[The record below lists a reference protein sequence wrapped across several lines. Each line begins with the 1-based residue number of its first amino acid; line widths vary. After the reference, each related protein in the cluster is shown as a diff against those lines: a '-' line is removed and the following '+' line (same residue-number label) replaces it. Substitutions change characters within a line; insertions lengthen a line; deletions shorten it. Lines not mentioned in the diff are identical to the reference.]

1 MLEYWIRGSV
11 NQVLDSLGFQVPNY
25 FPMSYWHALLL
36 AIVEG
41 LTEFLPVSS
50 TGHMI
55 IVANLLGI
63 GQAPFTDTF
72 ITSIQFGAILSVV
85 VLYWRRFLQSFDF
98 YLKLAAAFIPFGI
111 LGFLLKDVIEAL
123 LKNVAVVAWSLMIG
137 GVVLVFIDNLFTSER
152 KQVTTPSF
160 AQAIKIGL
168 FQCIALIPGVSR
180 SAATIVGGLAQG
192 FDRRS
197 AADFS
202 FLLAVPT
209 MAVITA
215 YQLYKTFKV
224 AAPGTADIKLLL
236 FGNVVAFVV
245 ALLAVKSFVDFV
257 SRFGFRAFGLY
268 RIVVG
273 LVILIMLA
281 LGIPLQI
288 I

>member
-1 MLEYWIRGSV
+1 
-11 NQVLDSLGFQVPNY
+11 
-25 FPMSYWHALLL
+25 MSYWHALLL

-98 YLKLAAAFIPFGI
+98 YLKLAVAFVPFGI
-111 LGFLLKDVIEAL
+111 LGFLLKDVIERL
-123 LKNVAVVAWSLMIG
+123 LKDVSVVAWSLMLG
-137 GVVLVFIDNLFTSER
+137 GLVLVFIDQLFTSPR
-152 KQVTTPSF
+152 KEVTTPNF
-160 AQAIKIGL
+160 AQAFRIGL

-224 AAPGTADIKLLL
+224 AAPGAEDVKLLL

-245 ALLAVKSFVDFV
+245 ALLAVKSFVNFV

-273 LVILIMLA
+273 MVILIMLA
-281 LGIPLQI
+281 LGIPLQLI
-288 I
+288 

>member
-1 MLEYWIRGSV
+1 
-11 NQVLDSLGFQVPNY
+11 
-25 FPMSYWHALLL
+25 MSYWHALLL

-63 GQAPFTDTF
+63 GQLPFTDTY
-72 ITSIQFGAILSVV
+72 ITSIQFGAILAVV
-85 VLYWRRFLQSFDF
+85 VLYWRRFLQSIDF
-98 YLKLAAAFIPFGI
+98 YLKLIVAFLPFGL
-111 LGFLLKDVIEAL
+111 LGFLLKDVIERL
-123 LKNVAVVAWSLMIG
+123 LKDVSVVAWALVIG
-137 GVVLVFIDNLFTSER
+137 GVVLLFIDRLFTGER
-152 KQVTTPSF
+152 KQVTTPNF
-160 AQAIKIGL
+160 AQALKIGL

-192 FDRRS
+192 YDRRS

-209 MAVITA
+209 MFVITA
-215 YQLYKTFKV
+215 YQLYKTYKIS
-224 AAPGTADIKLLL
+224 APGAEDIKLLL

-273 LVILIMLA
+273 VIILVMIG
-281 LGIPLQI
+281 LGIDLHI

>member
-1 MLEYWIRGSV
+1 
-11 NQVLDSLGFQVPNY
+11 
-25 FPMSYWHALLL
+25 MSYWHALLL

-63 GQAPFTDTF
+63 GQLPFTDTF

-85 VLYWRRFLQSFDF
+85 ALYWRRFLQSFDF

-111 LGFLLKDVIEAL
+111 LGFLLKDVIERL
-123 LKNVAVVAWSLMIG
+123 LKDVSVVAWSLMIG
-137 GVVLVFIDNLFTSER
+137 GIVLVFVDKLFTSER

-168 FQCIALIPGVSR
+168 FQCIALVPGVSR

-209 MAVITA
+209 MFVITA

-224 AAPGTADIKLLL
+224 AAPGANDIKLLL
-236 FGNVVAFVV
+236 FGNVVAFIV
-245 ALLAVKSFVDFV
+245 ALLAVKTFVDFV

-268 RIVVG
+268 RIAVG
-273 LVILIMLA
+273 MIILIMLA
-281 LGIPLQI
+281 LGIPLKI
-288 I
+288 V

>member
-1 MLEYWIRGSV
+1 
-11 NQVLDSLGFQVPNY
+11 
-25 FPMSYWHALLL
+25 MSYWHAFLL

-63 GQAPFTDTF
+63 GQLPFTDTF

-123 LKNVAVVAWSLMIG
+123 LKNVAVVAWSLMLG
-137 GVVLVFIDNLFTSER
+137 GVVLVFIDKLFTSER

-160 AQAIKIGL
+160 AQAVKIGL
-168 FQCIALIPGVSR
+168 FQCVALIPGVSR

-224 AAPGTADIKLLL
+224 AAPGTDDIKILL
-236 FGNVVAFVV
+236 FGNVVAFIV

-268 RIVVG
+268 RIAVG
-273 LVILIMLA
+273 MIILIMLA

>member
-1 MLEYWIRGSV
+1 
-11 NQVLDSLGFQVPNY
+11 
-25 FPMSYWHALLL
+25 MSYWHALLL

-63 GQAPFTDTF
+63 GQLPFTDTF

-85 VLYWRRFLQSFDF
+85 ALYWRRFLQSFDF

-111 LGFLLKDVIEAL
+111 LGFLLKDVIERL
-123 LKNVAVVAWSLMIG
+123 LKDVSVVAWSLMIG
-137 GVVLVFIDNLFTSER
+137 GIVLVFVDKLFTSER

-168 FQCIALIPGVSR
+168 FQCIALVPGVSR

-209 MAVITA
+209 MFVITA

-224 AAPGTADIKLLL
+224 AAPGANDIKLLL
-236 FGNVVAFVV
+236 FGNVVAFIV
-245 ALLAVKSFVDFV
+245 ALLAVKTFVDFV

-268 RIVVG
+268 RIAVG
-273 LVILIMLA
+273 LIILIMLA
-281 LGIPLQI
+281 LGIPLKI
-288 I
+288 V

>member
-1 MLEYWIRGSV
+1 
-11 NQVLDSLGFQVPNY
+11 
-25 FPMSYWHALLL
+25 MSYWHAFLL
-36 AIVEG
+36 AIIEG

-63 GQAPFTDTF
+63 GQLPFTDTF

-123 LKNVAVVAWSLMIG
+123 LKNVAVVAWSLMLG
-137 GVVLVFIDNLFTSER
+137 GVVLVFIDKLFTSER
-152 KQVTTPSF
+152 KQVTTPNF

-224 AAPGTADIKLLL
+224 AAPGTDDIKLLL
-236 FGNVVAFVV
+236 FGNVVAFIV

-268 RIVVG
+268 RIAVG
-273 LVILIMLA
+273 MIILIMLA

>member
-1 MLEYWIRGSV
+1 
-11 NQVLDSLGFQVPNY
+11 
-25 FPMSYWHALLL
+25 MSYWHALLL

-137 GVVLVFIDNLFTSER
+137 GVVLVFIDKLFTAER

-160 AQAIKIGL
+160 AQAVKIGL

-224 AAPGTADIKLLL
+224 AAPGAEDIKLLL

-268 RIVVG
+268 RIAVG
-273 LVILIMLA
+273 LIILIMLA

>member
-1 MLEYWIRGSV
+1 
-11 NQVLDSLGFQVPNY
+11 
-25 FPMSYWHALLL
+25 MSYWHALLL

-63 GQAPFTDTF
+63 GQLPFTDTF

-85 VLYWRRFLQSFDF
+85 ALYWRRFLQSFDF

-111 LGFLLKDVIEAL
+111 LGFLLKDVIERL
-123 LKNVAVVAWSLMIG
+123 LKDVSVVAWSLMIG
-137 GVVLVFIDNLFTSER
+137 GIVLVFVDKLFTSER
-152 KQVTTPSF
+152 KQVTTPNF

-168 FQCIALIPGVSR
+168 FQCIALVPGVSR

-209 MAVITA
+209 MFVITA

-224 AAPGTADIKLLL
+224 AAPGANDIKLLL
-236 FGNVVAFVV
+236 FGNVVAFIV
-245 ALLAVKSFVDFV
+245 ALLAVKTFVDFV

-268 RIVVG
+268 RIAVG
-273 LVILIMLA
+273 LIILIMLA
-281 LGIPLQI
+281 LGIPLKI
-288 I
+288 V

>member
-1 MLEYWIRGSV
+1 
-11 NQVLDSLGFQVPNY
+11 
-25 FPMSYWHALLL
+25 MSYWHALLL

-63 GQAPFTDTF
+63 GQLPFTDTF
-72 ITSIQFGAILSVV
+72 ITSIQFGAILAVV
-85 VLYWRRFLQSFDF
+85 ALYWRRFLQSFDF

-111 LGFLLKDVIEAL
+111 LGFLLKDVIEQL
-123 LKNVAVVAWSLMIG
+123 LKDVSVVAWSLLIG
-137 GVVLVFIDNLFTSER
+137 GVVLLFIDQLFKAPR
-152 KQVTTPSF
+152 KQVTTPNF
-160 AQAIKIGL
+160 AQAVKIGL

-224 AAPGTADIKLLL
+224 AAPGANDVKLLL
-236 FGNVVAFVV
+236 FGNVVAFIV

>member
-1 MLEYWIRGSV
+1 
-11 NQVLDSLGFQVPNY
+11 
-25 FPMSYWHALLL
+25 MSYWHAFLL
-36 AIVEG
+36 AVIEG

-63 GQAPFTDTF
+63 GQLPFTDTF

-111 LGFLLKDVIEAL
+111 LGFLLKDVIEAM

-137 GVVLVFIDNLFTSER
+137 GVVLVFIDKLFTSER

-160 AQAIKIGL
+160 AQAVKIGL

-224 AAPGTADIKLLL
+224 AAPGADDIKLLL
-236 FGNVVAFVV
+236 FGNVVAFIV

-273 LVILIMLA
+273 VVILIMLA

>member
-1 MLEYWIRGSV
+1 
-11 NQVLDSLGFQVPNY
+11 
-25 FPMSYWHALLL
+25 MSYWHALLL

-63 GQAPFTDTF
+63 GQLPFTDTF
-72 ITSIQFGAILSVV
+72 ITSIQFGAILAVV
-85 VLYWRRFLQSFDF
+85 ALYWRRFLQSFDF

-111 LGFLLKDVIEAL
+111 LGFLLKDIIEAL

-137 GVVLVFIDNLFTSER
+137 GVVLLFIDRLFNTPR
-152 KQVTTPSF
+152 KQVTTPSY
-160 AQAIKIGL
+160 AQAIRIGL

-209 MAVITA
+209 MFVITA

-224 AAPGTADIKLLL
+224 AAPGAQDIKLLL
-236 FGNVVAFVV
+236 FGNAVAFMV

>member
-1 MLEYWIRGSV
+1 MLTRKQHE
-11 NQVLDSLGFQVPNY
+11 L
-25 FPMSYWHALLL
+25 
-36 AIVEG
+36 
-41 LTEFLPVSS
+41 
-50 TGHMI
+50 
-55 IVANLLGI
+55 
-63 GQAPFTDTF
+63 
-72 ITSIQFGAILSVV
+72 
-85 VLYWRRFLQSFDF
+85 
-98 YLKLAAAFIPFGI
+98 
-111 LGFLLKDVIEAL
+111 
-123 LKNVAVVAWSLMIG
+123 
-137 GVVLVFIDNLFTSER
+137 LVFIDKLFTSER
-152 KQVTTPSF
+152 KQVTTPNF
-160 AQAIKIGL
+160 AQAVKIGL

-224 AAPGTADIKLLL
+224 AAPGTDDIKILL
-236 FGNVVAFVV
+236 FGNVVAFIV

-268 RIVVG
+268 RIAVG
-273 LVILIMLA
+273 MIILIMLA

>member
-1 MLEYWIRGSV
+1 
-11 NQVLDSLGFQVPNY
+11 
-25 FPMSYWHALLL
+25 MSYWHALLL

>member
-1 MLEYWIRGSV
+1 MSLPLPSMTYW
-11 NQVLDSLGFQVPNY
+11 Q
-25 FPMSYWHALLL
+25 ALLL

-63 GQAPFTDTF
+63 GQLSFTDTF

-85 VLYWRRFLQSFDF
+85 ALYWRRFLQSFDF
-98 YLKLAAAFIPFGI
+98 YLKLAVAFVPFGI

-123 LKNVAVVAWSLMIG
+123 LKDVSVVAWALVLG
-137 GVVLVFIDNLFTSER
+137 GVVLVFIDKLFKNPGKE
-152 KQVTTPSF
+152 VTTPNF
-160 AQAIKIGL
+160 GQALRIGL

-180 SAATIVGGLAQG
+180 SAATIIGGLSQG

-215 YQLYKTFKV
+215 YQLYKTFKI
-224 AAPGTADIKLLL
+224 ATPGANEIKLLL
-236 FGNVVAFVV
+236 FGNVVAFIV

-268 RIVVG
+268 RIGVG
-273 LVILIMLA
+273 VIILVMIA
-281 LGIPLQI
+281 LGIPLHI
-288 I
+288 L

>member
-1 MLEYWIRGSV
+1 
-11 NQVLDSLGFQVPNY
+11 
-25 FPMSYWHALLL
+25 MSYWHALLL

-63 GQAPFTDTF
+63 GQLPFTDTF

-85 VLYWRRFLQSFDF
+85 VLYWRRFLQSVDF

-123 LKNVAVVAWSLMIG
+123 LKDVSVVAWALVIG
-137 GVVLVFIDNLFTSER
+137 GIVLLFVDRLFTGER
-152 KQVTTPSF
+152 KQVTTPNF
-160 AQAIKIGL
+160 KQAIRIGL

-209 MAVITA
+209 MFVITA

-224 AAPGTADIKLLL
+224 SAPGAEDIKLLL
-236 FGNVVAFVV
+236 FGNVVAFIVG
-245 ALLAVKSFVDFV
+245 LLAVKSFVDFV

-273 LVILIMLA
+273 AVILLMLA

>member
-1 MLEYWIRGSV
+1 
-11 NQVLDSLGFQVPNY
+11 
-25 FPMSYWHALLL
+25 MSYWHALLL

-55 IVANLLGI
+55 IFANLLGI
-63 GQAPFTDTF
+63 GQLPFTDTY
-72 ITSIQFGAILSVV
+72 ITSIQFGAILAVV

-98 YLKLAAAFIPFGI
+98 YLKLAVAFIPFGI
-111 LGFLLKDVIEAL
+111 LGFLLKDVIEDL
-123 LKNVAVVAWSLMIG
+123 LKSVTVVAVSLVVG
-137 GVVLVFIDNLFTSER
+137 GVILLFVDRLFTSPR
-152 KQVTTPSF
+152 KEVTTPSF
-160 AQAIKIGL
+160 AQAFKIGL
-168 FQCIALIPGVSR
+168 FQCIALVPGVSR
-180 SAATIVGGLAQG
+180 SAATIIGGLAQG

-209 MAVITA
+209 MTVITG
-215 YQLYKTFKV
+215 YQLYKTYKV
-224 AAPGTADIKLLL
+224 SAPGSEDIKLLL

-273 LVILIMLA
+273 VIILVMVS
-281 LGIPLQI
+281 LGISLQVL
-288 I
+288 

>member
-1 MLEYWIRGSV
+1 
-11 NQVLDSLGFQVPNY
+11 
-25 FPMSYWHALLL
+25 MSYWHAFLL
-36 AIVEG
+36 AIIEG

-63 GQAPFTDTF
+63 GQLPFTDTF

-123 LKNVAVVAWSLMIG
+123 LKNVAVVAWSLMLG
-137 GVVLVFIDNLFTSER
+137 GVVLVFIDKLFTSER
-152 KQVTTPSF
+152 KQVTTPNF
-160 AQAIKIGL
+160 AQAVRIGL

-224 AAPGTADIKLLL
+224 AAPGTDDIKILL
-236 FGNVVAFVV
+236 FGNVVAFIV

-268 RIVVG
+268 RIAVG
-273 LVILIMLA
+273 MIILIMLA

>member
-1 MLEYWIRGSV
+1 
-11 NQVLDSLGFQVPNY
+11 
-25 FPMSYWHALLL
+25 MSYWHALLL

-63 GQAPFTDTF
+63 GQFAFTDTF
-72 ITSIQFGAILSVV
+72 ITSIQFGAILAVV

-111 LGFLLKDVIEAL
+111 LGFVLKDYIEELLKSVT
-123 LKNVAVVAWSLMIG
+123 VVAASLVVG
-137 GVVLVFIDNLFTSER
+137 GIVLLFIDRWFSGAR
-152 KQVTTPSF
+152 KEVTTPSF
-160 AQAIKIGL
+160 PQAIKIGL
-168 FQCIALIPGVSR
+168 FQCLALVPGVSR
-180 SAATIVGGLAQG
+180 SAATIVGGLSQG

-209 MAVITA
+209 MFVITA
-215 YQLYKTFKV
+215 YQLYKTYKV
-224 AAPGTADIKLLL
+224 AAPGAEDIKLLL
-236 FGNVVAFVV
+236 FGNVVAFIV

-257 SRFGFRAFGLY
+257 SRYGFRAFGLY

-273 LVILIMLA
+273 IVILVMIA

>member
-1 MLEYWIRGSV
+1 M
-11 NQVLDSLGFQVPNY
+11 N
-25 FPMSYWHALLL
+25 YWHALIL

-63 GQAPFTDTF
+63 GQLPFTETY

-98 YLKLAAAFIPFGI
+98 YVKLAVAFVPFGL
-111 LGFLLKDVIEAL
+111 LGFLLKDVIADL
-123 LKNVAVVAWSLMIG
+123 LKSVTVVASSLVVG
-137 GVVLVFIDNLFTSER
+137 GIVLLFVDRWFSESR
-152 KQVTTPSF
+152 KQVTTPSTL
-160 AQAIKIGL
+160 QALKIGL
-168 FQCIALIPGVSR
+168 FQCLALVPGVSR

-209 MAVITA
+209 MFVITA
-215 YQLYKTFKV
+215 YEMYKTYKV
-224 AAPGTADIKLLL
+224 NAPVAGDLKVLA
-236 FGNVVAFVV
+236 FGNVVAFIV
-245 ALLAVKSFVDFV
+245 ALLAVKSFVNFV
-257 SRFGFRAFGLY
+257 SKFGFRAFGMY
-268 RIVVG
+268 RIIVG
-273 LVILIMLA
+273 VTILVMIA
-281 LGIPLQI
+281 LGINLQLI
-288 I
+288 

>member
-1 MLEYWIRGSV
+1 
-11 NQVLDSLGFQVPNY
+11 
-25 FPMSYWHALLL
+25 MSYWHALLL

-63 GQAPFTDTF
+63 GQLSFTDTF

-85 VLYWRRFLQSFDF
+85 VLYWRRFLQSVDF

-123 LKNVAVVAWSLMIG
+123 LKNVAVVAWSLVLG
-137 GVVLVFIDNLFTSER
+137 GVVLLFIDRLFTGER

-160 AQAIKIGL
+160 AQAVRIGL

-209 MAVITA
+209 MFVITA

-224 AAPGTADIKLLL
+224 AAPGAQDIKVLL
-236 FGNVVAFVV
+236 FGNAIAFIV

-273 LVILIMLA
+273 VTILVMLA